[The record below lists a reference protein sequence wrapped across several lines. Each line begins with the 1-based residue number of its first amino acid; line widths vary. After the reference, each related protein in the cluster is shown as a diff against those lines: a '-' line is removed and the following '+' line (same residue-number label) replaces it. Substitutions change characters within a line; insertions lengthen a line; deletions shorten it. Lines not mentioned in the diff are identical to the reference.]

1 MSPLIELTAVGGLIK
16 AADSDRYRPYARG
29 DLVNVSDEDA
39 RRYVSDGQAIIVDD
53 TVAEHAEAEAPQPG
67 AITVSDLDLEEGG
80 TPVTELRRFASERRI
95 NLHGA
100 TRRPE
105 IVEAI
110 EASLTDPDEEGGD

>member
-1 MSPLIELTAVGGLIK
+1 MSPLVEVTGVGALIK
-16 AADSDRYRPYARG
+16 PSDSDRYRPYTRG
-29 DLVNVSDEDA
+29 DRVDVSEEDA
-39 RRYVSDGQAIIVDD
+39 QRLAAQGAVKVVDD
-53 TVAEHAEAEAPQPG
+53 TVAENAEEGAPQPG
-67 AITVSDLDLEEGG
+67 AIAVSDLDLAEGG

-110 EASLTDPDEEGGD
+110 QASMDEEA